1 MTTRSFFCVLGS
13 AFVVGGCAGRSTVST
28 GDIDPVE
35 STETS
40 APAPSYGME
49 AINAAA
55 VNADPAAGTLGSAD
69 GPVVARAQI
78 LLNRARFSVG
88 VIDGHAAKNTTL
100 ALLWFQ
106 RTQKLPQTSVLDA
119 ATYERLMSIAGSR
132 PLVRQVTI
140 DAAMLKG
147 TIPVLSRNVYEQAK
161 MKCLCYASITEAMAE
176 RFHTSLEMMRRLNPG
191 VGFATLKPGDVIW
204 APDADLIPP
213 SLQKRIARIQVAK
226 SGNYVHAYALDGTLL
241 YHFPSTLGS
250 KYDPSPTGKY
260 RVVGVEFNPAFRYDP
275 TLFSDVP
282 DTKPGARLPPGPNSP
297 VGLVWIALS
306 KEHIGIHG
314 TPNPDTI
321 GMTSSH
327 GCVRLTNW
335 DALLLAHAIPNGTPV
350 EFTT

>member
-1 MTTRSFFCVLGS
+1 VKARSIGLVLVSTIGI
-13 AFVVGGCAGRSTVST
+13 AACAGHNTVST

-35 STETS
+35 STET
-40 APAPSYGME
+40 AAATQQLGIE
-49 AINAAA
+49 DINAAA
-55 VNADPAAGTLGSAD
+55 VNAAPIAAQLASQTGPA
-69 GPVVARAQI
+69 VVRAQI
-78 LLNRARFSVG
+78 LLDRARFSVG
-88 VIDGHAAKNTTL
+88 VIDGHAAKNTAL
-100 ALLWFQ
+100 AILWFQ
-106 RTQKLPQTSVLDA
+106 RTHDLPTTSALDS
-119 ATYERLMSIAGSR
+119 ATYARLMSAAGTR
-132 PLVRQVTI
+132 PLVRQVTV

-147 TIPVLSRNVYEQAK
+147 TIPVLSHNVYEQAK
-161 MKCLCYASITEAMAE
+161 MKCLCYASVTEMLAE

-191 VGFATLKPGDVIW
+191 VGFAALKPGDVVW
-204 APDADLIPP
+204 APDAEMIPP
-213 SLQKRIARIQVAK
+213 APQKRIARIQVAK
-226 SGNYVHAYALDGTLL
+226 SGNYVHAYAADGTLL

-260 RVVGVEFNPAFRYDP
+260 RVIGVEWNPSFRYDP

-282 DTKPGARLPPGPNSP
+282 HSKPGARLPPGPNSP

-321 GMTSSH
+321 GMASSH

-335 DALLLAHAIPNGTPV
+335 DAVLLAHAIRTGTPV

>member
-1 MTTRSFFCVLGS
+1 MKTRSFFYVLGS
-13 AFVVGGCAGRSTVST
+13 AFVVGGCAGRSGVST

-35 STETS
+35 ATET
-40 APAPSYGME
+40 ADPRGFGIEDVTAD
-49 AINAAA
+49 A
-55 VNADPAAGTLGSAD
+55 VNATPTAPKFNSQS
-69 GPVVARAQI
+69 GPVIVRAQI
-78 LLNRARFSVG
+78 LLARARFSVG
-88 VIDGHAAKNTTL
+88 VIDGHAAKNTAL

-106 RTQKLPQTSVLDA
+106 KTQNLPQTSVLDA
-119 ATYERLMSIAGSR
+119 ATYDRLMAVAGGR
-132 PLVRQVTI
+132 ALVRQVTV
-140 DAAMLKG
+140 DASMLKG
-147 TIPVLSRNVYEQAK
+147 TIPVLSRNVYEQAR
-161 MKCLCYASITEAMAE
+161 MKCLCYASVTEAMAE

-191 VGFATLKPGDVIW
+191 VGFAGLKPGDLIW
-204 APDADLIPP
+204 APDAEMTPLVP
-213 SLQKRIARIQVAK
+213 QKRISRIQVAK
-226 SGNYVHAYALDGTLL
+226 SGNYVHAYSADGTLL

-260 RVVGVEFNPAFRYDP
+260 RVVGVEFNPSFHYDP

-321 GMTSSH
+321 GMASSH

-335 DALLLAHAIPNGTPV
+335 DALLLAHAIPTGTPV

>member
-1 MTTRSFFCVLGS
+1 MKTRSVLCVLGS
-13 AFVVGGCAGRSTVST
+13 AVIVTACAGRSTVST
-28 GDIDPVE
+28 GDIDPAE
-35 STETS
+35 ATETA
-40 APAPSYGME
+40 APHESSIE
-49 AINAAA
+49 DVNAAA
-55 VNADPAAGTLGSAD
+55 VNAVPTAAQLSSQA

-78 LLNRARFSVG
+78 LLDRARFSVG
-88 VIDGHAAKNTTL
+88 VIDGHAAKNTAL
-100 ALLWFQ
+100 AIFWFQ
-106 RTQKLPQTSVLDA
+106 KTHNLPTTSILDSL
-119 ATYERLMSIAGSR
+119 TYDRLMTLVGSR
-132 PLVRQVTI
+132 PVVRQVTVEES
-140 DAAMLKG
+140 MLKG
-147 TIPVLSRNVYEQAK
+147 TIPVLSHNVYEQAK
-161 MKCLCYASITEAMAE
+161 MKCLCYASVTEAMAE

-204 APDADLIPP
+204 APDAEMIPP
-213 SLQKRIARIQVAK
+213 SAQKRIARIQVAK
-226 SGNYVHAYALDGTLL
+226 SGNYVHAYAADGTLL

-250 KYDPSPTGKY
+250 RYDPSPTGKY
-260 RVVGVEFNPAFRYDP
+260 HVVSVEWNPSFHYDP

-321 GMTSSH
+321 GMASSH

-335 DALLLAHAIPNGTPV
+335 DAVLLAHAIPTGTPV